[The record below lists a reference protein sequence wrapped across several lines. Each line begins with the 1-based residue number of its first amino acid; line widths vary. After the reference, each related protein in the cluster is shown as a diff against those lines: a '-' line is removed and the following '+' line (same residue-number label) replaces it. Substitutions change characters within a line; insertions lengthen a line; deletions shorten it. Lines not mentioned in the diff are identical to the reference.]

1 MNLFDMHAKYA
12 DIVDSNAAM
21 SYFSGLSD
29 SVFGAPGKL
38 TAAE

>member
-21 SYFSGLSD
+21 SYFGGLSD